1 MELTGESQAPRSRD
15 EEHKLIEFKLPE
27 LGEGIE
33 SGQVIEVLV
42 APGERVSLEQPLL
55 EVETDKAAVEIPS
68 PADGTVVEVLVS
80 AGDTVA
86 IDQIL
91 VRIKGDSED
100 KEPAGA
106 KADASVEVD
115 ETEDKSRGA
124 AGKTAPEAKPGEE
137 EKKSSPKRSPRR
149 DSAAAPSGS
158 LKVAAAPSVRRLARE
173 LGVELGSVTGTGPR
187 GRILEKDVKA
197 HAKAIITSVSSA
209 QAAAPAELDLP
220 DFSRWGETV
229 TESFSTVRKLTAERL
244 TQAWAAPHVTQFDK
258 ADATRLEE
266 LRKLNKEKVSEA
278 GGNLTV
284 TAILVKAL
292 SRALSEFPKFNSSI
306 HMGSRTIVYKKY
318 VNIGVA
324 VDTERGLLV
333 PVIRDADKKDVTQIS
348 VELTDISSRA
358 REKRLSPDRLQG
370 GSFTITNLGG
380 IGGTFFTPILNPP
393 EVAILGVSRSSFEP
407 VYADGE
413 FVPRFMLPLSLSYD
427 HRIIDGAEAARF
439 LRWLCE
445 MLERSPESIFE
456 QTV

>member
-1 MELTGESQAPRSRD
+1 MNLELTGESQAPRSRD
-15 EEHKLIEFKLPE
+15 EEHKLIEFRLPE

-42 APGERVSLEQPLL
+42 SPGDRVTLEQPLL

-68 PADGTVVEVLVS
+68 PADGTIVDVLVS
-80 AGDTVA
+80 AGDTVEISQVLVK
-86 IDQIL
+86 ID
-91 VRIKGDSED
+91 G
-100 KEPAGA
+100 
-106 KADASVEVD
+106 
-115 ETEDKSRGA
+115 ETEGEETPEDDAPPLEEKTEEPTATEKSAQER
-124 AGKTAPEAKPGEE
+124 KPAKE
-137 EKKSSPKRSPRR
+137 EKKPSPPRAPR
-149 DSAAAPSGS
+149 TDSVAPSGP

-173 LGVELGSVTGTGPR
+173 LGVELGSVSGTGPR

-197 HAKAIITSVSSA
+197 HAKAIIRSASSA
-209 QAAAPAELDLP
+209 QAAAPAEPDLP

-244 TQAWAAPHVTQFDK
+244 SQAWAAPHVTQFDK

-266 LRKLNKEKVSEA
+266 LRKLNKEKVAQA

-333 PVIRDADKKDVTQIS
+333 PVIRDIDKKDVTQIS

-358 REKRLSPDRLQG
+358 REKRLSADRLQG

-407 VYADGE
+407 AYVDGE

-445 MLERSPESIFE
+445 MLEGSPESIFE
-456 QTV
+456 QAV

>member
-1 MELTGESQAPRSRD
+1 M
-15 EEHKLIEFKLPE
+15 IEFRLPE

-42 APGERVSLEQPLL
+42 SPGDRVALEQPLL

-68 PADGTVVEVLVS
+68 PADGTIVDVLVS
-80 AGDTVA
+80 AGDTVE
-86 IDQIL
+86 ISQIL
-91 VRIKGDSED
+91 VKIDGEAEGEETPED
-100 KEPAGA
+100 AAPAAEKRVEEPPAAEKPAAKEKPPEKEKKEPP
-106 KADASVEVD
+106 SPE
-115 ETEDKSRGA
+115 
-124 AGKTAPEAKPGEE
+124 TAPPDDIA
-137 EKKSSPKRSPRR
+137 PRG
-149 DSAAAPSGS
+149 PLG
-158 LKVAAAPSVRRLARE
+158 VAAAPSVRRLARE
-173 LGVELGSVTGTGPR
+173 LGVELSSVSGTGPR
-187 GRILEKDVKA
+187 GRILERDVKA
-197 HAKAIITSVSSA
+197 RAKAIIRSAASA
-209 QAAAPAELDLP
+209 QAAAPAEPELP

-244 TQAWAAPHVTQFDK
+244 SQAWAAPHVTQFDK

-266 LRKLNKEKVSEA
+266 LRALNKEKVAEA
-278 GGNLTV
+278 GGNLTI

-292 SRALSEFPKFNSSI
+292 SRALLEFPKFNSSI
-306 HMGSRTIVYKKY
+306 HMGNRTIVYKKY

-333 PVIRDADKKDVTQIS
+333 PVIGDVDKKDVTQIS

-358 REKRLSPDRLQG
+358 REKRLSADRLQG

-393 EVAILGVSRSSFEP
+393 EVAILGVSRSSFESAY
-407 VYADGE
+407 VDGE
-413 FVPRFMLPLSLSYD
+413 FVPRLMLPLSLSYD

-445 MLERSPESIFE
+445 MLEHSPESVFE
-456 QTV
+456 GV

>member
-1 MELTGESQAPRSRD
+1 M
-15 EEHKLIEFKLPE
+15 IEFRLPE

-42 APGERVSLEQPLL
+42 APGDRVSLEQPLL

-68 PADGTVVEVLVS
+68 PTDGTVTDVLVS

-86 IDQIL
+86 INDVL
-91 VRIKGDSED
+91 VRIDGDSEG
-100 KEPAGA
+100 KEPASEEPAASAAADEAEGKSPAATEKPA
-106 KADASVEVD
+106 K
-115 ETEDKSRGA
+115 
-124 AGKTAPEAKPGEE
+124 E
-137 EKKSSPKRSPRR
+137 EKKPSPPRAPR
-149 DSAAAPSGS
+149 ADDTAPSGS

-173 LGVELGSVTGTGPR
+173 LGVSLGSVTGSGPR

-197 HAKAIITSVSSA
+197 HAKAIIRSASSA
-209 QAAAPAELDLP
+209 QAAAPAEPELP

-266 LRKLNKEKVSEA
+266 LRGLNKEKVAEA

-333 PVIRDADKKDVTQIS
+333 PVIRDVDKKDVTQIS

-358 REKRLSPDRLQG
+358 REKRLSADRLQG

-407 VYADGE
+407 AYVDGE

-445 MLERSPESIFE
+445 MLEKSPESIFE
-456 QTV
+456 QAV

>member
-1 MELTGESQAPRSRD
+1 M
-15 EEHKLIEFKLPE
+15 IEFRLPE

-42 APGERVSLEQPLL
+42 SPGDRVTLEQPLL

-68 PADGTVVEVLVS
+68 PTDGTVVDVLVS

-86 IDQIL
+86 INEVL
-91 VRIKGDSED
+91 VRINGDSED
-100 KEPAGA
+100 KEP
-106 KADASVEVD
+106 DASAAAD
-115 ETEDKSRGA
+115 EAEGKSPTA
-124 AGKTAPEAKPGEE
+124 AEKPAPETKPARE
-137 EKKSSPKRSPRR
+137 EKKPSPERAP
-149 DSAAAPSGS
+149 SADGPAPSGS

-173 LGVELGSVTGTGPR
+173 LGVELGFVSGTGPR

-197 HAKAIITSVSSA
+197 HAKAIIRSVSPA
-209 QAAAPAELDLP
+209 RAATPEEPELP
-220 DFSRWGETV
+220 DFSKWGETV

-244 TQAWAAPHVTQFDK
+244 TQAWTAPHVTQFDK

-266 LRKLNKEKVSEA
+266 LRGLNREKVAEA

-318 VNIGVA
+318 INIGVA

-333 PVIRDADKKDVTQIS
+333 PVIRDVDKKDITQIS

-358 REKRLSPDRLQG
+358 REKRLSADRLQG

-393 EVAILGVSRSSFEP
+393 EVAVLGVSRSSFEP
-407 VYADGE
+407 AYVDGE
-413 FVPRFMLPLSLSYD
+413 FTPRFMLPLSLSYD

-456 QTV
+456 QAV

>member
-1 MELTGESQAPRSRD
+1 M
-15 EEHKLIEFKLPE
+15 IEFRLPE

-33 SGQVIEVLV
+33 SGQVIEVFV
-42 APGERVSLEQPLL
+42 SPGDRVSLEQPLL

-68 PADGTVVEVLVS
+68 PADGTIVDVCVS
-80 AGDTVA
+80 AGDTVE
-86 IDQIL
+86 ISQVL
-91 VRIKGDSED
+91 VRMNGDDEGREPPED
-100 KEPAGA
+100 APATAEEEKSAATQAPLPEKEP
-106 KADASVEVD
+106 
-115 ETEDKSRGA
+115 
-124 AGKTAPEAKPGEE
+124 EE
-137 EKKSSPKRSPRR
+137 EKKQTSPPE
-149 DSAAAPSGS
+149 SAPASDIAPPGP
-158 LKVAAAPSVRRLARE
+158 LAVAAAPSVRRLARE
-173 LGVELGSVTGTGPR
+173 LGVELSSVSGTGPR

-197 HAKAIITSVSSA
+197 HAKAIIRSASSA
-209 QAAAPAELDLP
+209 QPAASLEPELP

-229 TESFSTVRKLTAERL
+229 TENFSTVRKLTAERL

-258 ADATRLEE
+258 ADVTRLED
-266 LRKLNKEKVSEA
+266 LRKLNRDKVAEA

-284 TAILVKAL
+284 TAILAKAL

-318 VNIGVA
+318 INIGVA

-333 PVIRDADKKDVTQIS
+333 PVIRNVDKKDITQIS
-348 VELTDISSRA
+348 VELTEISSAA
-358 REKRLSPDRLQG
+358 REKKLSADRLQG

-407 VYADGE
+407 AYVDGE
-413 FVPRFMLPLSLSYD
+413 FLPRFMLPLSLSYD

-456 QTV
+456 QAV

>member
-1 MELTGESQAPRSRD
+1 MELTGENGAPRSRD
-15 EEHKLIEFKLPE
+15 EERELIEFRLPE

-42 APGERVSLEQPLL
+42 APGDRVSLEQPLL

-68 PADGTVVEVLVS
+68 PADGTVTDVLVS

-86 IDQIL
+86 INDVL
-91 VRIKGDSED
+91 VRIEGDPDGEELAPE
-100 KEPAGA
+100 EPEAPA
-106 KADASVEVD
+106 AVD
-115 ETEDKSRGA
+115 ETE
-124 AGKTAPEAKPGEE
+124 GKTPAEAEKPAEERKPAEE
-137 EKKSSPKRSPRR
+137 EKKPSPERAPRA
-149 DSAAAPSGS
+149 DDTAPSGP

-173 LGVELGSVTGTGPR
+173 LGVSLGSVSGTGPR
-187 GRILEKDVKA
+187 GRLLEKDVKA
-197 HAKAIITSVSSA
+197 HAKAIITSAASA
-209 QAAAPAELDLP
+209 PAPAEPDLP
-220 DFSRWGETV
+220 DFSRWGETS

-266 LRKLNKEKVSEA
+266 LRGLNKEKVAEA

-284 TAILVKAL
+284 TAILLKAL
-292 SRALSEFPKFNSSI
+292 SLALSEFPKFNSSI

-318 VNIGVA
+318 INIGVA

-333 PVIRDADKKDVTQIS
+333 PVIRDVDKKDVTRIS

-358 REKRLSPDRLQG
+358 REKRLSADRLKG

-380 IGGTFFTPILNPP
+380 IGGTFFTPVLNPP
-393 EVAILGVSRSSFEP
+393 EVAILGVSRSSLEP
-407 VYADGE
+407 AHVDGE

-456 QTV
+456 EAV

>member
-42 APGERVSLEQPLL
+42 APGDRVSLEQPLL

-68 PADGTVVEVLVS
+68 PADGTIVDVLVS
-80 AGDTVA
+80 AGDTVV
-86 IDQIL
+86 INEVL
-91 VRIKGDSED
+91 VRINGDSED
-100 KEPAGA
+100 KEPASGEP
-106 KADASVEVD
+106 DAS
-115 ETEDKSRGA
+115 A
-124 AGKTAPEAKPGEE
+124 AVKEAEEESLTAAEKPVPEAKPAKEE
-137 EKKSSPKRSPRR
+137 RKPSPPRTP
-149 DSAAAPSGS
+149 SVEGTAPSGP

-173 LGVELGSVTGTGPR
+173 LGVELGSVSGTGPR
-187 GRILEKDVKA
+187 GRILERDVKA
-197 HAKAIITSVSSA
+197 HAKAIIRSASSA
-209 QAAAPAELDLP
+209 QAAPAEPELP

-244 TQAWAAPHVTQFDK
+244 SQAWAAPHVTQFDK

-266 LRKLNKEKVSEA
+266 LRKLNKEKVAEA

-333 PVIRDADKKDVTQIS
+333 PVIRDVDKKDITQIS

-358 REKRLSPDRLQG
+358 REKRLSADRLQG

-407 VYADGE
+407 AYVDGE

-456 QTV
+456 QAV

>member
-1 MELTGESQAPRSRD
+1 M
-15 EEHKLIEFKLPE
+15 IEFRLPE

-33 SGQVIEVLV
+33 SGQVIEVFV
-42 APGERVSLEQPLL
+42 SPGDRVTLEQPLL

-68 PADGTVVEVLVS
+68 PADGTITDVLVS
-80 AGDTVA
+80 AGDTVE
-86 IDQIL
+86 ISQVL
-91 VRIKGDSED
+91 VRMNGDDEG
-100 KEPAGA
+100 KEPPE
-106 KADASVEVD
+106 DAP
-115 ETEDKSRGA
+115 A
-124 AGKTAPEAKPGEE
+124 AAEEEKPVAAQAPLPEEKPEE
-137 EKKSSPKRSPRR
+137 EKKQTPPPK
-149 DSAAAPSGS
+149 SAPADDIAPSGP
-158 LKVAAAPSVRRLARE
+158 LAVAAAPSVRRLARE
-173 LGVELGSVTGTGPR
+173 LGIELSSVSGTGPR
-187 GRILEKDVKA
+187 GRILERDVKA
-197 HAKAIITSVSSA
+197 HAKAIIRSASSA
-209 QAAAPAELDLP
+209 QPTAPEEPELL
-220 DFSRWGETV
+220 DFSRWGETI

-258 ADATRLEE
+258 ADATRLED
-266 LRKLNKEKVSEA
+266 LRKLNRDKVSEA

-318 VNIGVA
+318 INIGVA

-333 PVIRDADKKDVTQIS
+333 PVIRDVDKKDITQIS
-348 VELTDISSRA
+348 VELAEISSAA
-358 REKRLSPDRLQG
+358 REKKLSADRLQG

-407 VYADGE
+407 ACVDGE
-413 FVPRFMLPLSLSYD
+413 FTPRFMLPLSLSYD

-456 QTV
+456 GM

>member
-1 MELTGESQAPRSRD
+1 M
-15 EEHKLIEFKLPE
+15 IEFRLPE

-42 APGERVSLEQPLL
+42 SPGDRVSLEQPLL

-68 PADGTVVEVLVS
+68 PADGTVTDVLVS

-86 IDQIL
+86 INDVL
-91 VRIKGDSED
+91 VRIEGDPDGE
-100 KEPAGA
+100 EPAQEEPEA
-106 KADASVEVD
+106 RAAVD
-115 ETEDKSRGA
+115 DTEDKTPA
-124 AGKTAPEAKPGEE
+124 AAERPAQEIKPAEE
-137 EKKSSPKRSPRR
+137 EKKPSPKRAPRA
-149 DSAAAPSGS
+149 DDTAPSGP

-173 LGVELGSVTGTGPR
+173 LGVSLGSVTGTGPR
-187 GRILEKDVKA
+187 GRILERDVKA
-197 HAKAIITSVSSA
+197 HAKAIITSAASA
-209 QAAAPAELDLP
+209 PAPAPAEPDLP

-266 LRKLNKEKVSEA
+266 LRGLNREKVSEA

-292 SRALSEFPKFNSSI
+292 SLALSEFPKFNSSI

-318 VNIGVA
+318 INIGVA

-333 PVIRDADKKDVTQIS
+333 PVIRDVDKKDVTRIS

-358 REKRLSPDRLQG
+358 REKRLSADRLRG

-380 IGGTFFTPILNPP
+380 IGGTFFTPVLNPP
-393 EVAILGVSRSSFEP
+393 EVAILGVSRSSLEP
-407 VYADGE
+407 AYVDGE

-456 QTV
+456 EAV

>member
-1 MELTGESQAPRSRD
+1 MELTGTGRVPRFRD
-15 EEHKLIEFKLPE
+15 EERELIEFRLPE

-42 APGERVSLEQPLL
+42 APGDRVSVEQPLL

-68 PADGTVVEVLVS
+68 PADGTVVDVCVS
-80 AGDTVA
+80 AGDTVKISQVLVKINGDA
-86 IDQIL
+86 EGKETPKDAAQI
-91 VRIKGDSED
+91 VEEKKPAAAEKTRRE
-100 KEPAGA
+100 KEP
-106 KADASVEVD
+106 
-115 ETEDKSRGA
+115 
-124 AGKTAPEAKPGEE
+124 EE
-137 EKKSSPKRSPRR
+137 EKRMPPPRTAPA
-149 DSAAAPSGS
+149 DDVAPSAPLG
-158 LKVAAAPSVRRLARE
+158 VPAAPSVRRLARE
-173 LGVELGSVTGTGPR
+173 LGIELSSVSGTGPR

-197 HAKAIITSVSSA
+197 HAKAIIRSASSV
-209 QAAAPAELDLP
+209 PVTPTEPELP

-244 TQAWAAPHVTQFDK
+244 SQAWAAPHVTQFDK
-258 ADATRLEE
+258 AEVSRLEE
-266 LRKLNKEKVSEA
+266 LRKLNREKVADA

-292 SRALSEFPKFNSSI
+292 SSALSEFPKFNSSI

-318 VNIGVA
+318 ISIGVA

-333 PVIRDADKKDVTQIS
+333 PVIRAADKKDVTEIS

-358 REKRLSPDRLQG
+358 REKKLSADRLQG
-370 GSFTITNLGG
+370 GTFTITNLGG

-393 EVAILGVSRSSFEP
+393 EVAILGVSRSSVEP
-407 VYADGE
+407 AYVDGE
-413 FVPRFMLPLSLSYD
+413 FVPKLMLPLSLSYD

-445 MLERSPESIFE
+445 MLERSPEGIFE
-456 QTV
+456 QVV

>member
-1 MELTGESQAPRSRD
+1 M
-15 EEHKLIEFKLPE
+15 IEFRLPE

-42 APGERVSLEQPLL
+42 APGDRVSLEQPLL

-68 PADGTVVEVLVS
+68 PADGTVTDVLVS

-86 IDQIL
+86 INDVL
-91 VRIKGDSED
+91 VRIESDPDG
-100 KEPAGA
+100 KEPAQEEPETRA
-106 KADASVEVD
+106 AVD
-115 ETEDKSRGA
+115 ETEE
-124 AGKTAPEAKPGEE
+124 KTPAEAEKPAQETKPAQ
-137 EKKSSPKRSPRR
+137 EKKPSLPRTPR
-149 DSAAAPSGS
+149 ADDAAPSGP

-173 LGVELGSVTGTGPR
+173 LGVSLGSVSGSGPR
-187 GRILEKDVKA
+187 GRILERDVKA
-197 HAKAIITSVSSA
+197 HAKAIITSAASA
-209 QAAAPAELDLP
+209 PAPAEPDLP

-244 TQAWAAPHVTQFDK
+244 TRAWAAPHVTQFDK

-266 LRKLNKEKVSEA
+266 LRGLNKEKVAEA

-292 SRALSEFPKFNSSI
+292 SLALSEFPKFNSSI

-318 VNIGVA
+318 INIGVA

-333 PVIRDADKKDVTQIS
+333 PVIRDVDKKDVTRIS

-358 REKRLSPDRLQG
+358 REKRLSADRLRG

-380 IGGTFFTPILNPP
+380 IGGTFFTPVLNPP
-393 EVAILGVSRSSFEP
+393 EVAILGVSRSSLEP
-407 VYADGE
+407 AYVDGE

-445 MLERSPESIFE
+445 MLSRSPESIFGE
-456 QTV
+456 AV

>member
-1 MELTGESQAPRSRD
+1 M
-15 EEHKLIEFKLPE
+15 IEFRLPE

-42 APGERVSLEQPLL
+42 APGDRVSLEQPLL

-68 PADGTVVEVLVS
+68 PADGTVTDVLVS

-86 IDQIL
+86 INDVL
-91 VRIKGDSED
+91 VRIEGDPEGKEPES
-100 KEPAGA
+100 KEPATPA
-106 KADASVEVD
+106 VADEAEEKSPAA
-115 ETEDKSRGA
+115 TEKPA
-124 AGKTAPEAKPGEE
+124 QEAKPAKE
-137 EKKSSPKRSPRR
+137 EKPSPERAPRA
-149 DSAAAPSGS
+149 DDTPPPGP

-173 LGVELGSVTGTGPR
+173 LGVSLSSVTGSGPR
-187 GRILEKDVKA
+187 GRLLERDVKA
-197 HAKAIITSVSSA
+197 HAKAIITSAASA
-209 QAAAPAELDLP
+209 PAAAPAEPDLP

-266 LRKLNKEKVSEA
+266 LRGLNREKVAEA

-292 SRALSEFPKFNSSI
+292 SLALSEFPKFNSSI

-318 VNIGVA
+318 INIGVA

-333 PVIRDADKKDVTQIS
+333 PVIRDVDKKDVTRIS

-358 REKRLSPDRLQG
+358 REKRLSADRLQG

-380 IGGTFFTPILNPP
+380 IGGTFFTPVLNPP
-393 EVAILGVSRSSFEP
+393 EVAILGVSRSSLEP
-407 VYADGE
+407 AHVDGE

-445 MLERSPESIFE
+445 MLERSPESIFGE
-456 QTV
+456 AV

>member
-1 MELTGESQAPRSRD
+1 M
-15 EEHKLIEFKLPE
+15 IEFRLPE

-42 APGERVSLEQPLL
+42 APGDRVSLEQPLL

-68 PADGTVVEVLVS
+68 PADGTVVDVCVS
-80 AGDTVA
+80 AGDTVE
-86 IDQIL
+86 INEVL
-91 VRIKGDSED
+91 VRIDGEPGGEALASE
-100 KEPAGA
+100 EPA
-106 KADASVEVD
+106 AS
-115 ETEDKSRGA
+115 A
-124 AGKTAPEAKPGEE
+124 AAEEAQEKKPAAEEKPAPEKKPAK
-137 EKKSSPKRSPRR
+137 EKKRPSPQGTARAG
-149 DSAAAPSGS
+149 AAAPSGL

-173 LGVELGSVTGTGPR
+173 LGVELGSVSGTGPR

-197 HAKAIITSVSSA
+197 HAKAIIRSVSSA
-209 QAAAPAELDLP
+209 ETAAPAEPDLP

-244 TQAWAAPHVTQFDK
+244 SQAWTAPHVTQFDK
-258 ADATRLEE
+258 ADVTRLEE
-266 LRKLNKEKVSEA
+266 LRKLNRDKVTEA

-292 SRALSEFPKFNSSI
+292 SRALLEFPKFNSSI

-333 PVIRDADKKDVTQIS
+333 PVIRDADKKDITQIS
-348 VELTDISSRA
+348 VELTEISSAA
-358 REKRLSPDRLQG
+358 REKKLSADRLQG
-370 GSFTITNLGG
+370 GGFTVTNLGG

-393 EVAILGVSRSSFEP
+393 EVAILGVSRSSLEP
-407 VYADGE
+407 AHVDGE
-413 FVPRFMLPLSLSYD
+413 FVPRLMLPLSLSYD

-439 LRWLCE
+439 LRWLCG
-445 MLERSPESIFE
+445 MLEESPEGIFGQE
-456 QTV
+456 A

>member
-1 MELTGESQAPRSRD
+1 MESTGGSPTPRSRD
-15 EEHKLIEFKLPE
+15 EESELIEFRLPE

-33 SGQVIEVLV
+33 SGQVIEVFV
-42 APGERVSLEQPLL
+42 SPGDRVTLEQPLL

-68 PADGTVVEVLVS
+68 PANGTIVDVCVS
-80 AGDTVA
+80 AGDTVE
-86 IDQIL
+86 ISQVL
-91 VRIKGDSED
+91 VRMNGDDEGREPPKDAPAAEEEEKPAAAQASLPE
-100 KEPAGA
+100 KEA
-106 KADASVEVD
+106 
-115 ETEDKSRGA
+115 
-124 AGKTAPEAKPGEE
+124 EE
-137 EKKSSPKRSPRR
+137 EKKQATPPE
-149 DSAAAPSGS
+149 SAPTDDIPPSGS
-158 LKVAAAPSVRRLARE
+158 LAVAAAPSVRRLARE
-173 LGVELGSVTGTGPR
+173 LGVELSSVSGTGPR

-197 HAKAIITSVSSA
+197 HAKAIIRSASSA
-209 QAAAPAELDLP
+209 PAVPEEPELP

-244 TQAWAAPHVTQFDK
+244 SQAWAAPHVTQFDK
-258 ADATRLEE
+258 ADATRLED
-266 LRKLNKEKVSEA
+266 LRKLNRDKVSEA

-318 VNIGVA
+318 INIGVA

-333 PVIRDADKKDVTQIS
+333 PVIRDVDKKDITQIS
-348 VELTDISSRA
+348 VELTEISSAA
-358 REKRLSPDRLQG
+358 REKKLSADRLQG

-407 VYADGE
+407 VYVDGE

-456 QTV
+456 GV

>member
-1 MELTGESQAPRSRD
+1 MELTGENQAPRSRD
-15 EEHKLIEFKLPE
+15 KEHKLIEFRLPE

-42 APGERVSLEQPLL
+42 SPGDRVTLEQPLL

-68 PADGTVVEVLVS
+68 PADGTVVDVLVS
-80 AGDTVA
+80 AGDTVEISQVLVK
-86 IDQIL
+86 ID
-91 VRIKGDSED
+91 G
-100 KEPAGA
+100 
-106 KADASVEVD
+106 
-115 ETEDKSRGA
+115 ETEGGETPEDAAPPPEEKTEEPPAAEKPAAKKKS
-124 AGKTAPEAKPGEE
+124 PEE
-137 EKKSSPKRSPRR
+137 EKKQTPSPETVPPDDITPRGPL
-149 DSAAAPSGS
+149 S
-158 LKVAAAPSVRRLARE
+158 VAAAPSVRRLARE
-173 LGVELGSVTGTGPR
+173 LGVELSSVPGTGPR

-197 HAKAIITSVSSA
+197 HAKAIIRSVSSA
-209 QAAAPAELDLP
+209 QAAAPAEPDLP
-220 DFSRWGETV
+220 NFSKWGETV

-244 TQAWAAPHVTQFDK
+244 SQAWAAPHVTQFDK

-266 LRKLNKEKVSEA
+266 LRKLNKEKVAEA

-292 SRALSEFPKFNSSI
+292 SQALSEFPKFNSSI

-318 VNIGVA
+318 ANIGVA

-333 PVIRDADKKDVTQIS
+333 PVIRDVDKKDITQIS

-358 REKRLSPDRLQG
+358 REKRLSADRLQG

-407 VYADGE
+407 AYVDGE

-445 MLERSPESIFE
+445 MLEGSPESIFE
-456 QTV
+456 QAV